1 MALHATL
8 AKLRA
13 FFIGGP
19 DGKSILFLFLLA
31 FTFSASGETPLI
43 SDNSA
48 AVTESGTRGIC
59 VLCSVSDADHLVEN
73 SMQLNATFSLPV
85 GVLGSAYACVGAGRS
100 FPAGRRAGFVASLNN
115 GVASLL
121 DGSTL
126 TPRLSGSV
134 QDSLSG
140 PGSLATAIGI
150 GNDMNVVAEF
160 TLPFDEICYEA
171 VSLLSL
177 ISIYRLN
184 YAFVLESSA
193 SNSTISA
200 QPESITANGT
210 SESIITVQ
218 ARDSLGKPVPGGGD
232 TVQLSTTAGVLSAVS
247 DHGDGTYTATLGSST
262 TTHTAEVSATIKDRK
277 SVV

>member
-126 TPRLSGSV
+126 TTRLSGSV
-134 QDSLSG
+134 QESLSG
-140 PGSLATAIGI
+140 PRSEERRV
-150 GNDMNVVAEF
+150 GNE
-160 TLPFDEICYEA
+160 CGW
-171 VSLLSL
+171 
-177 ISIYRLN
+177 
-184 YAFVLESSA
+184 A
-193 SNSTISA
+193 S
-200 QPESITANGT
+200 G
-210 SESIITVQ
+210 
-218 ARDSLGKPVPGGGD
+218 
-232 TVQLSTTAGVLSAVS
+232 AG
-247 DHGDGTYTATLGSST
+247 
-262 TTHTAEVSATIKDRK
+262 E
-277 SVV
+277 